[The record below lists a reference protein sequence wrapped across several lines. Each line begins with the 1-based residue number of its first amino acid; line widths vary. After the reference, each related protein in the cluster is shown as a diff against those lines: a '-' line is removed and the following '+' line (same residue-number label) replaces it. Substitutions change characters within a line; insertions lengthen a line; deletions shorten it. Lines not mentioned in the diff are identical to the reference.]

1 MSETERVVT
10 TNQSMHNI
18 FAPDMSL
25 SRVPEQCFAATTV
38 TPTTRLTIIRN
49 KEMNTLD
56 MDTATDMNKVIEST
70 LDITVW
76 GVQYLTLCKEP
87 QC

>member
-1 MSETERVVT
+1 
-10 TNQSMHNI
+10 
-18 FAPDMSL
+18 
-25 SRVPEQCFAATTV
+25 
-38 TPTTRLTIIRN
+38 
-49 KEMNTLD
+49 MNTLD